1 MINKTQEKLNSLYQE
16 RAFIESFISASS
28 AEESV
33 GSWYIPSN
41 RNVLVD
47 ESYKIQKSNLG
58 VSYISFD
65 EKNRDFSLGPEINS
79 LNLADSTSY
88 NISFEGNK
96 SEGIKAAFYVLV
108 YNNQKEKV
116 RTESLL
122 LNESKT
128 IKFNNE
134 EKFMR
139 FAIRLK
145 GRGFLDITKL
155 AINDILLWN
164 NVKQTKLK
172 YIDNTQWC
180 IPNLPNIKYDK
191 LSKELNFQLKNNH
204 HIYLSYKELN
214 ENFDIKPK
222 FPVAFDKESFFVSFR
237 GEKDRTLDVQLS
249 IIFYDN
255 QSKINVK
262 KVAFNQNKKI
272 NVPKGSVWARLAIR
286 VAGSGKLSFEKIAI
300 DGKEFWNPYL
310 FEQKPVNNEFF
321 DYNAK
326 INMNMFRSKVD
337 NLVTYNQEKDV
348 ITSFLIG
355 EQYKHFYLKEI
366 PFVENG
372 NSFQVKQNH
381 VYEFFLGA
389 SMKGELRLDL
399 FVEGYDDY
407 DRIEIHQIKVNQ
419 ATKIEFNDNT
429 KIIRLF
435 FRLRG
440 KGYLNN
446 LTLGINEREVE
457 YTKRLKVD
465 LDPKDWFYSKK
476 SLNLIKEDNKLI
488 GEITKQTNQKQY
500 LSYREKNNKF
510 SIPPKNNLIEIKSE
524 YKYEFDFRA
533 SMGEGIEL
541 IPMIVGYANDEKMQ
555 VYQLKVN
562 DVTIY
567 KPQKNVNK
575 IRITMRVGGS
585 GEFCIEEF
593 EIRECSSVS
602 DHTTPEWNTK
612 REVEQ
617 MGLLPSKK
625 INELKMAVI
634 FDEFTRAS
642 FSEECEL
649 IQFTP
654 DNWLEVLTRDIPDM
668 LMVESAWNGN
678 NGSWFKR
685 VGDYGEEQ
693 NKALFDLIKW
703 CNAKNIPTVFWNK
716 EDPVHYN
723 RFINTAKK
731 FDYIFTTDEDMVPFY
746 KKEVGH
752 ENVYSLP
759 FAAQPKIHNP
769 IKIQNER
776 INKAC
781 FAGSY
786 YRLHKER
793 SEDMDRI
800 LDIAKKYGLDIY
812 DRNYEKTSAG
822 LMPNHCFPEKYN
834 ENIKG
839 TLKYY
844 EIDKAYK
851 GYKVMINVNTVKNS
865 PTMFSRRVF
874 EGLACGTPVISTY
887 AKGVKNLL
895 GDLVYISEDEKDIN
909 NAFQFL
915 LNSEENYRKKAMR
928 GIREVL
934 KYHTYTHR
942 LNKIIDK
949 IGLNFRSELPR
960 VTVLG
965 FASSKE
971 EFLKLLKKF
980 EKQTYQNKELCI
992 LVDLFPGYLEL
1003 FNKYNNKNV
1012 KTFIKSYF
1020 HNYQNIKEWLDTSY
1034 CAYFSSNDY
1043 YGENYLLD
1051 LMLCTTFTDSEVIGK
1066 RSQFAFVDHKLVEHN
1081 PNSEYEYVY
1090 NLKIASSVFKL
1101 DVFAKQNLND
1111 LLSDIEKGM
1120 DFSIY
1125 YKQGS
1130 RLFSNDKF
1138 NYVEN
1143 GDSITAVEQLK
1154 QIEI

>member
-1 MINKTQEKLNSLYQE
+1 MSNKIDEKLNSLYKQ
-16 RAFIESFISASS
+16 RALIESSVATSI
-28 AEESV
+28 AEMSI
-33 GSWYIPSN
+33 GSWYLPNN
-41 RNVLVD
+41 RNITVD
-47 ESYKIQKSNLG
+47 ENYKIKKGDSGITYL
-58 VSYISFD
+58 SFE
-65 EKNRDFSLGPEINS
+65 EKNRDFSLGPNKNCIK
-79 LNLADSTSY
+79 LDKGTY
-88 NISFEGNK
+88 YISFEGMK
-96 SEGIKAAFYVLV
+96 SEGIDAAFFVLF
-108 YNNQKEKV
+108 YNKQKEKV

-122 LNESKT
+122 LNESKSIT
-128 IKFNNE
+128 LDNE
-134 EKFMR
+134 EKFVR

-145 GRGFLDITKL
+145 GKGFLDIKKL
-155 AINDILLWN
+155 TVNNTLLWN
-164 NVKQTKLK
+164 NIKETKLK
-172 YIDNTQWC
+172 YIVNTLWC
-180 IPNLPNIKYDK
+180 VPALPNIKYNK
-191 LSKELNFQLKNNH
+191 LNTELNFQLKNNQ

-214 ENFDIKPK
+214 ENFDVQPE
-222 FPVAFDKESFFVSFR
+222 FPLELDEEEFFVSFK
-237 GEKDRTLDVQLS
+237 GEKDRTLDVNLS
-249 IIFYDN
+249 IIFYSH
-255 QSKINVK
+255 QKKICVEQI
-262 KVAFNQNKKI
+262 ALNQNKKI
-272 NVPKGSVWARLAIR
+272 NVPKGSICARLAIR
-286 VAGSGKLSFEKIAI
+286 VAGSGSVKFENISI

-310 FEQKPVNNEFF
+310 FPQNTVDHDVF
-321 DYNAK
+321 DYNVK
-326 INMNMFRSKVD
+326 INMNMFKSKVD
-337 NLVTYNQEKDV
+337 NMVTYNQEKDV
-348 ITSFLIG
+348 ITSYLIG
-355 EQYKHFYLKEI
+355 EQYKHFYIEKIAFTDRDGDLD
-366 PFVENG
+366 
-372 NSFQVKQNH
+372 VKQKH
-381 VYEFFLGA
+381 IYEFFLGA
-389 SMKGELRLDL
+389 SIRGKLRLDL
-399 FVEGYDDY
+399 FVEGYDEY
-407 DRIEIHQIKVNQ
+407 DRIEIHQIKANQ
-419 ATKIEFNDNT
+419 STKVQFNNNT
-429 KIIRLF
+429 KKIRLF
-435 FRLRG
+435 FRLKG
-440 KGYLNN
+440 KGYITN
-446 LTLGINEREVE
+446 LSLGINEKEVE
-457 YTKRLKVD
+457 YTQRLKVA

-476 SLNLIKEDNKLI
+476 SLLLTKKEDELI

-500 LSYREKNNKF
+500 LSYKENNNKF
-510 SIPPKNNLIEIKSE
+510 SIPPKNKLIDIKNE
-524 YKYEFDFRA
+524 YKYEFYFRA
-533 SMGEGIEL
+533 QMSEGIEL
-541 IPMIVGYANDEKMQ
+541 IPMIVGYANDKKIQ

-562 DVTIY
+562 DVTFY

-575 IRITMRVGGS
+575 IRITVRVGGS

-593 EIRECSSVS
+593 EIRESSSVS
-602 DHTTPEWNTK
+602 DNTTPEWITK

-617 MGLLPSKK
+617 MNLLPSKK
-625 INELKMAVI
+625 ISELKMAVI

-642 FSEECEL
+642 FSEECKL

-654 DNWLEVLTRDIPDM
+654 DNWLEVLTRDTPDI

-678 NGSWFKR
+678 NGSWFKH

-693 NKALFDLIKW
+693 NKDLFDLIKW

-769 IKIQNER
+769 IKIQSER

-786 YRLHKER
+786 YRLHEER
-793 SEDMDRI
+793 SIDMDRI
-800 LDIAKKYGLDIY
+800 LDIAKDFGLDIY

-822 LMPNHCFPEKYN
+822 LMPNHCFPEKYK

-839 TLKYY
+839 SLKYY

-887 AKGVKNLL
+887 AKGVNNLL
-895 GDLVYISEDEKDIN
+895 GDLVYISEDERDIKD
-909 NAFQFL
+909 AFQFL
-915 LNSEENYRKKAMR
+915 LNSEEHYRKKAMK

-934 KYHTYTHR
+934 KNHTYTQR
-942 LNKIIDK
+942 LNKIVDK
-949 IGLNFRSELPR
+949 IGLNFKSELPR

-965 FASSKE
+965 FANSEE
-971 EFLKLLKKF
+971 EFHNLIKKF

-992 LVDLFPGYLEL
+992 LIDLFPGYLEL
-1003 FNKYNNKNV
+1003 FNSYNNKNV

-1020 HNYQNIKEWLDTSY
+1020 HNYQNIKEWLNTPY

-1051 LMLCTTFTDSEVIGK
+1051 LMLSTTFTDSEVIGK
-1066 RSQFAFVDHKLVEHN
+1066 RNHFAYIDNKLVESHT
-1081 PNSEYEYVY
+1081 NSEYEYVH
-1090 NLKIASSVFKL
+1090 NLKIASSVFKM
-1101 DVFAKQNLND
+1101 DIFSKENLSD
-1111 LLSDIEKGM
+1111 LLSDIEKGK
-1120 DFSIY
+1120 DFSGY

-1143 GDSITAVEQLK
+1143 GGSITAMEQLK